1 MDNELIER
9 VNANAERV
17 RAEMIRQAEHE
28 AKIERQVAAIEKGVR
43 TFCCVAFGLNA
54 VFLTILVGFLMGW
67 IR

>member
-17 RAEMIRQAEHE
+17 RAEMIRQ
-28 AKIERQVAAIEKGVR
+28 VAAIKKGVR
-43 TFCCVAFGLNA
+43 LFCYVAFGLNT
-54 VFLTILVGFLMGW
+54 VFLMILVGFLMGW